1 VRHPTNPGAIL
12 RVSGA
17 WLFLS
22 LFNGILAD
30 VALYFLLVVR
40 ITGEENMLIWEQL
53 GYAQYQK
60 KRRPEV
66 FVFGDRTFSS
76 FYHVS

>member
-1 VRHPTNPGAIL
+1 MSIDLPVELDLWFRETPTNPGAIL

-30 VALYFLLVVR
+30 VALSFLLVVR
-40 ITGEENMLIWEQL
+40 ITGEENMLIWE
-53 GYAQYQK
+53 
-60 KRRPEV
+60 P
-66 FVFGDRTFSS
+66 
-76 FYHVS
+76 